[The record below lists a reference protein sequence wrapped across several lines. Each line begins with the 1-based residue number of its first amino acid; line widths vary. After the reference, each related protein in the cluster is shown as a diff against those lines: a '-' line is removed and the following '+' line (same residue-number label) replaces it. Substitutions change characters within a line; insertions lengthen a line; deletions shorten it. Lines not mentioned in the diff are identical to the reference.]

1 MTHARLLTALVLLG
15 ALAMTS
21 KANSSDGNSGFSD
34 RTITD
39 GAASY
44 RYKVFIPAKW
54 TPKKKWPVVLFLHG
68 AGERGDD
75 NLAQAR
81 VGIGP
86 ALERLK
92 ETFQAVVV
100 LPQCPRGRWWSE
112 PEMQARALQ
121 ALDKAMM
128 EFNGDGSR
136 QYLTGLSMGGYGS
149 WAIAV
154 NNPTRFAAISVICGG
169 IRAPARAGRLPNPL
183 DVGDDPYRSAAEKI
197 GKLPIWL
204 FHGGADPVVPATE
217 SRKMVEAF
225 KTLSVSVR
233 YTEYEGIGHN
243 SWDKAYAE
251 AEIFPWMLAQK
262 LKTAK
267 R

>member
-1 MTHARLLTALVLLG
+1 MTHSRILTALLLLCAF
-15 ALAMTS
+15 ALAA
-21 KANSSDGNSGFSD
+21 KANSRDGKEIFSE

-44 RYKVFIPAKW
+44 RFKVFVPAGW
-54 TPKKKWPVVLFLHG
+54 TKKKKWPVILFLHG

-75 NLAQAR
+75 NVAQTR

-86 ALERLK
+86 AIERQK

-100 LPQCPRGRWWSE
+100 LPQCSKDRWWSE
-112 PEMQARALQ
+112 PEMLARAL
-121 ALDKAMM
+121 KAFDQSVK

-136 QYLTGLSMGGYGS
+136 EYLTGLSMGGYGS
-149 WAIAV
+149 WAMAV
-154 NNPTRFAAISVICGG
+154 FNPKRFAALAVICGG
-169 IRAPARAGRLPNPL
+169 IRAPARAGQVPNPL
-183 DVGDDPYRSAAEKI
+183 DVGSDPYRSAAKKI
-197 GKLPIWL
+197 GKRPIWV
-204 FHGGADPVVPATE
+204 FHGGADPAVPVTE

-225 KTLSVSVR
+225 KAIGWPVR

-251 AEIFPWMLAQK
+251 PEMFSWMLAQK
-262 LKTAK
+262 LKTT
-267 R
+267 RR